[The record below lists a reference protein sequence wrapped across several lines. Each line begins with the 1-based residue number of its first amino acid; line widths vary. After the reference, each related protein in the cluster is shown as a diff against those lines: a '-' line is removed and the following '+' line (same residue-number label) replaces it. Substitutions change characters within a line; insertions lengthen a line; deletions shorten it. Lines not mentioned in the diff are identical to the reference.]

1 GLIILA
7 VTAGIALL
15 MNAILLPIMFKFGV
29 EKGRYIL
36 MLIVFTPM
44 LLFTFFMNRSNVDPI
59 FFENF
64 IPILTFAFP
73 LVVIAAFTASR
84 LISVKIMEM
93 KEM

>member
-1 GLIILA
+1 MKNGLIILA

-44 LLFTFFMNRSNVDPI
+44 LLF
-59 FFENF
+59 
-64 IPILTFAFP
+64 
-73 LVVIAAFTASR
+73 
-84 LISVKIMEM
+84 
-93 KEM
+93 